1 MNTKEDIEIQNK
13 IANIARNSIKINE
26 YISPKTTT
34 GDVIIKLNEN
44 SKSIL
49 EIGNI
54 KVYNIKKFNWI
65 NRIMFKL
72 LFGIKIKNIKDE
84 AQIDYVKNKT

>member
-26 YISPKTTT
+26 YIFPKMMT

-44 SKSIL
+44 SKSLL

-54 KVYNIKKFNWI
+54 KVYNIKKFNWL

-72 LFGIKIKNIKDE
+72 VFGIKIKNIKE
-84 AQIDYVKNKT
+84 EV

>member
-13 IANIARNSIKINE
+13 IANIARNNIKINE
-26 YISPKTTT
+26 YISPKMTT

-84 AQIDYVKNKT
+84 VNPNER

>member
-1 MNTKEDIEIQNK
+1 MNTKKDIEIQTK
-13 IANIARNSIKINE
+13 IADIARNSLKINE
-26 YISPKTTT
+26 YISPKITT

-44 SKSIL
+44 NKSIL

-54 KVYNIKKFNWI
+54 KVYNIKKFNWL

-84 AQIDYVKNKT
+84 V

>member
-1 MNTKEDIEIQNK
+1 MNIKEDIEIQNK
-13 IANIARNSIKINE
+13 IANIARNSKKING
-26 YISPKTTT
+26 YVSPKTTT
-34 GDVIIKLNEN
+34 DDVIIKLNEN

-84 AQIDYVKNKT
+84 V

>member
-84 AQIDYVKNKT
+84 VDSNER

>member
-1 MNTKEDIEIQNK
+1 MKEKEDIEIQTK
-13 IANIARNSIKINE
+13 IADIARNNLKTNE
-26 YISPKTTT
+26 YISPKITT

-54 KVYNIKKFNWI
+54 KVYNIKKFNWL

-84 AQIDYVKNKT
+84 V

>member
-1 MNTKEDIEIQNK
+1 MNTKSTLRYDVSN
-13 IANIARNSIKINE
+13 NL
-26 YISPKTTT
+26 TT
-34 GDVIIKLNEN
+34 GEVVIKLNEN

-54 KVYNIKKFNWI
+54 KVYNIKKFNWF

-72 LFGIKIKNIKDE
+72 VFGIKIKNIKDE
-84 AQIDYVKNKT
+84 V